1 MVSASFY
8 IQLIRQKIQK
18 KVGECDLSFI
28 SWQFSELYLGVNSL
42 FVWATLS
49 TAKLLW
55 EGTYRQNWRGSA
67 PKPKKN
73 YKSTTKSLAK
83 KKNIK
88 AQQNL

>member
-18 KVGECDLSFI
+18 VGECDLSFI
-28 SWQFSELYLGVNSL
+28 SCQFSELYLGVNSL
-42 FVWATLS
+42 FVWATLF

-55 EGTYRQNWRGSA
+55 EGTYRENWRGSA
-67 PKPKKN
+67 PKPKKI
-73 YKSTTKSLAK
+73 
-83 KKNIK
+83 IK